1 MLTYKTALNKK
12 LYMTT
17 KKSSKRK
24 ALVKRGKGKYSK
36 QYYAVLIAD
45 NGEPLAHTEHQTRK
59 SRLKQMLA
67 KYFPGFKIV
76 EA

>member
-1 MLTYKTALNKK
+1 MNDHPLKVAVK
-12 LYMTT
+12 
-17 KKSSKRK
+17 KRK
-24 ALVKRGKGKYSK
+24 ALIKRGKGKYSK
-36 QYYAVLIAD
+36 QYYAVLVAD